1 MSPLPFNCSST
12 AVVDAVRSPFFQTQ
26 LRVLYGCR
34 WRSIE
39 EFEVGIGVHHI
50 FSYLTLGP
58 FDYPIYL
65 LPVSE
70 NSGYIAIS
78 VSFGFS
84 QSGCG
89 WTSYS

>member
-1 MSPLPFNCSST
+1 MQTKLLPE
-12 AVVDAVRSPFFQTQ
+12 VV
-26 LRVLYGCR
+26 VLYGCC

-39 EFEVGIGVHHI
+39 ECKVGIGVHQD

-58 FDYPIYL
+58 FDYPDYL
-65 LPVSE
+65 LPASE

-84 QSGCG
+84 KSGCG